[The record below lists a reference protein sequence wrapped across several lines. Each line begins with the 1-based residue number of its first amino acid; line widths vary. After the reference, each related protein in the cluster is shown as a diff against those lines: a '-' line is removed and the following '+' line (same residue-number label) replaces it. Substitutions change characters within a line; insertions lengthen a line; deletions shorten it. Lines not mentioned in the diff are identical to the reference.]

1 MFTGGEGRWL
11 VNKLTLYM
19 ATAQTQLFLILTLH
33 KGTIN
38 RETLPVIVVVVFPMA
53 QQIFSFIASVI
64 QHYGLSYC
72 YLKPQTYHVHA
83 P

>member
-11 VNKLTLYM
+11 ANKLTLYM

-38 RETLPVIVVVVFPMA
+38 RKTLPVSVVVLFPMA
-53 QQIFSFIASVI
+53 QEIFFFIASMI
-64 QHYGLSYC
+64 QHYGL
-72 YLKPQTYHVHA
+72 LTILTLLDET
-83 P
+83 